1 MTEKEKPSSNPASP
15 ESDGPRPG
23 GDQATNPQINAY
35 AIDRLSQAF
44 ETSAKRWEL
53 IVYPSLFAFI
63 ILAAY
68 GFYLVFS
75 LAKDVH
81 YLAISVD
88 SNMTVLASNMQSIS
102 DNVGQMSAN
111 VRTMAVSVESISRD
125 VTTLEPMLQHGG
137 PRSIRSGHDLHHRL
151 HEQRHGRHEPQ
162 YQPAHELHELVHA
175 VVTGAGS
182 GPPPWTVRVCRF
194 PSPNA
199 RREEGAGAP
208 DPPGDNPGGKG
219 GSS

>member
-1 MTEKEKPSSNPASP
+1 MAVETPTGAASP
-15 ESDGPRPG
+15 PERSGTRNGVGAVGNGHRPDLHPEIG
-23 GDQATNPQINAY
+23 QDLTDAQLNAFSV
-35 AIDRLSQAF
+35 DRLSQAF

-102 DNVGQMSAN
+102 ENMGQISTN
-111 VRTMAVSVESISRD
+111 VRNMSVGVDSMARNVN
-125 VTTLEPMLQHGG
+125 TLEPMLTSLEDMNRAMQHMTFNTTAMRDDVSGMN
-137 PRSIRSGHDLHHRL
+137 RSISRPM
-151 HEQRHGRHEPQ
+151 QFMNWFM
-162 YQPAHELHELVHA
+162 
-175 VVTGAGS
+175 
-182 GPPPWTVRVCRF
+182 PW
-194 PSPNA
+194 
-199 RREEGAGAP
+199 
-208 DPPGDNPGGKG
+208 
-219 GSS
+219 

>member
-1 MTEKEKPSSNPASP
+1 MASNDNHSGENASP
-15 ESDGPRPG
+15 PAPANHA
-23 GDQATNPQINAY
+23 GDQSGNAQLNAY
-35 AIDRLSQAF
+35 AIDRLSQTF

-125 VTTLEPMLQHGG
+125 VSTLEPMLT
-137 PRSIRSGHDLHHRL
+137 SMETMDKAIRSMTFTTANMRDDMSVMNRNIS
-151 HEQRHGRHEPQ
+151 RPMNFMNWFM
-162 YQPAHELHELVHA
+162 
-175 VVTGAGS
+175 
-182 GPPPWTVRVCRF
+182 PW
-194 PSPNA
+194 
-199 RREEGAGAP
+199 
-208 DPPGDNPGGKG
+208 
-219 GSS
+219 

>member
-1 MTEKEKPSSNPASP
+1 MAENENQAGGIEQPPV
-15 ESDGPRPG
+15 PREQG
-23 GDQATNPQINAY
+23 ANAQINAY

-125 VTTLEPMLQHGG
+125 VSTLEPMLTSMETMDQAM
-137 PRSIRSGHDLHHRL
+137 RSMTHTTAYMRDDMAIMNQNISRPMSFMNWMM
-151 HEQRHGRHEPQ
+151 
-162 YQPAHELHELVHA
+162 
-175 VVTGAGS
+175 
-182 GPPPWTVRVCRF
+182 PW
-194 PSPNA
+194 
-199 RREEGAGAP
+199 
-208 DPPGDNPGGKG
+208 
-219 GSS
+219 

>member
-1 MTEKEKPSSNPASP
+1 MVDNETAAGAGP
-15 ESDGPRPG
+15 SDGRPSQG
-23 GDQATNPQINAY
+23 GGQGDVTDSQLNAF

-88 SNMTVLASNMQSIS
+88 SNMTVLASNMQSMS
-102 DNVGQMSAN
+102 DNLSQMTAN
-111 VRTMAVSVESISRD
+111 VRTMAVGVDSMARD
-125 VTTLEPMLQHGG
+125 VSTLEPMLTSMQTM
-137 PRSIRSGHDLHHRL
+137 D
-151 HEQRHGRHEPQ
+151 
-162 YQPAHELHELVHA
+162 HA
-175 VVTGAGS
+175 MQNMTLTTATMRDDMSVMNRNIS
-182 GPPPWTVRVCRF
+182 RPMSFMNWFMPW
-194 PSPNA
+194 
-199 RREEGAGAP
+199 
-208 DPPGDNPGGKG
+208 
-219 GSS
+219 

>member
-1 MTEKEKPSSNPASP
+1 MAENENQVRGSDQVPAKPGQVS
-15 ESDGPRPG
+15 
-23 GDQATNPQINAY
+23 QAEQDANAQLNAY
-35 AIDRLSQAF
+35 AIDRLSQTF

-88 SNMTVLASNMQSIS
+88 SNMTVLASNMQSMS

-125 VTTLEPMLQHGG
+125 VSTLEPMLTSMETIDQAIQSMTFTTANMRDDMAVMN
-137 PRSIRSGHDLHHRL
+137 RSISR
-151 HEQRHGRHEPQ
+151 PMNFMNWFM
-162 YQPAHELHELVHA
+162 
-175 VVTGAGS
+175 
-182 GPPPWTVRVCRF
+182 PW
-194 PSPNA
+194 
-199 RREEGAGAP
+199 
-208 DPPGDNPGGKG
+208 
-219 GSS
+219 

>member
-1 MTEKEKPSSNPASP
+1 MA
-15 ESDGPRPG
+15 ESESHPG
-23 GDQATNPQINAY
+23 GSGPLPAPHPQSGEQGPGAQINDY

-125 VTTLEPMLQHGG
+125 VSTLEPMLTSMQTMDQ
-137 PRSIRSGHDLHHRL
+137 SIRSVTHSTALMRDDM
-151 HEQRHGRHEPQ
+151 
-162 YQPAHELHELVHA
+162 A
-175 VVTGAGS
+175 VMNRSISRPMSFMNGFM
-182 GPPPWTVRVCRF
+182 PW
-194 PSPNA
+194 
-199 RREEGAGAP
+199 
-208 DPPGDNPGGKG
+208 
-219 GSS
+219 

>member
-1 MTEKEKPSSNPASP
+1 MTDQDKPSSAGSKAEALEEEEREA
-15 ESDGPRPG
+15 ESDSRL
-23 GDQATNPQINAY
+23 NSY

-88 SNMTVLASNMQSIS
+88 SNMTVLASNMQSVA
-102 DNVGQMSAN
+102 DNMGQISAN
-111 VRTMAVSVESISRD
+111 VRTMSVSVESMSRD
-125 VTTLEPMLQHGG
+125 VSTLEPMLTSMETIDKSIQAMTHHTFTMRNDMAVMN
-137 PRSIRSGHDLHHRL
+137 RSVSRPMNFFSSFL
-151 HEQRHGRHEPQ
+151 
-162 YQPAHELHELVHA
+162 
-175 VVTGAGS
+175 
-182 GPPPWTVRVCRF
+182 PW
-194 PSPNA
+194 
-199 RREEGAGAP
+199 
-208 DPPGDNPGGKG
+208 
-219 GSS
+219 